1 MRRKGITKV
10 IGLLIMTVGLLILA
24 YPTISDMWNQNHA
37 SKLIDDYEI
46 YVDDMSDDLYEEY
59 YIDAEEY
66 NNNLVN
72 DVSRFEPTEES
83 HEKYMSLLDITGT
96 GIMCYVEIPKIEVLL
111 PVYHTT
117 EDSVLQ
123 TALGHIEGSSLP
135 IGGSSTHSA
144 ISGHTGMVS
153 AKLLTS
159 LDKIEIGDQFYI
171 HILKQ
176 SRLYKVDRIDIVLP
190 EETELL
196 DIVPDEDYCTLITCT
211 PYGVNSHRL
220 LVRGKFIE
228 VIEEDKAEEV
238 NIIENTTE
246 NKTSKTF
253 NDISIII
260 ILIII
265 LLILIIRYIRG
276 RKSD

>member
-1 MRRKGITKV
+1 MRRKGITKI

-66 NNNLVN
+66 NNSLVN

-176 SRLYKVDRIDIVLP
+176 SRLYEVDRIDIVLP

-238 NIIENTTE
+238 DIIENTTE

>member
-1 MRRKGITKV
+1 
-10 IGLLIMTVGLLILA
+10 MTVGLLILA

>member
-1 MRRKGITKV
+1 
-10 IGLLIMTVGLLILA
+10 
-24 YPTISDMWNQNHA
+24 
-37 SKLIDDYEI
+37 
-46 YVDDMSDDLYEEY
+46 
-59 YIDAEEY
+59 
-66 NNNLVN
+66 
-72 DVSRFEPTEES
+72 
-83 HEKYMSLLDITGT
+83 
-96 GIMCYVEIPKIEVLL
+96 
-111 PVYHTT
+111 
-117 EDSVLQ
+117 
-123 TALGHIEGSSLP
+123 
-135 IGGSSTHSA
+135 
-144 ISGHTGMVS
+144 MVS

-176 SRLYKVDRIDIVLP
+176 SRLYEVDRIDIVLP

-238 NIIENTTE
+238 DIIENTTE